1 MDNKKARFNYELL
14 DSYTA
19 GIQLTGPE
27 VKAIREGKVS
37 FNDSYCMIENGEVF
51 LKKLHISV
59 KDGDEKA
66 VLRDRKLLLNKSEI
80 KKLEK
85 GIKEKG
91 LTIVPT
97 AVFVNKTGL
106 IKANIALAKGKKNY
120 DKRESIKKKDLARAN
135 D

>member
-1 MDNKKARFNYELL
+1 MYNKKASFNYELL
-14 DSYTA
+14 DSYKA

-27 VKAIREGKVS
+27 VKAIRDNKVA
-37 FNDSYCMIENGEVF
+37 FNDAYCLIENGEVF

-66 VLRDRKLLLNKSEI
+66 TLRDRKLLLNRKEI
-80 KKLEK
+80 NKLERAT
-85 GIKEKG
+85 KEKG

-97 AVFVNKTGL
+97 SIYVNNTGL
-106 IKANIALAKGKKNY
+106 IKVDIALAKGKKNY
-120 DKRESIKKKDLARAN
+120 DKRESIKKRDLSRNN